1 MEKNI
6 PKKQINIFD
15 LSYAVGKLHD
25 NGYYS
30 LIDSYKDLFYNPM
43 TRTYENGTRFTDLV
57 PLYEFDENLRSL
69 VFKYICHIEEK
80 IHLLIF
86 YSVCEAF
93 TENQSAYLNPLN
105 YNVSRK
111 NQKSSELTI

>member
-25 NGYYS
+25 NDYYS
-30 LIDSYKDLFYNPM
+30 LIDGYKDIFYNPM
-43 TRTYENGTRFTDLV
+43 TRIYEKGTKFTDLV
-57 PLYEFDENLRSL
+57 PLYEFDENLCSL
-69 VFKYICHIEEK
+69 LFKYICPIEQK
-80 IHLLIF
+80 IRSLIS
-86 YSVCEAF
+86 YSFCEAF
-93 TENQSAYLNPLN
+93 SENQSAYLNPLN